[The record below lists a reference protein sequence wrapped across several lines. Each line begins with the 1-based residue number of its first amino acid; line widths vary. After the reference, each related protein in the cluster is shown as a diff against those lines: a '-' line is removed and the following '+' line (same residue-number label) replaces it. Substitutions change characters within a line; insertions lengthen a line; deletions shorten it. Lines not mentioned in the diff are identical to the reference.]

1 MATFSHEVSPY
12 RRRDGTY
19 LIKIR
24 MIHNGT
30 TLRKPSGVYARA
42 DQLTRDRKRLRD
54 QALVDAVQAQVDRL
68 RMEAAGVEGAMW
80 MDAAQLWQR
89 IERAMESKKGWRLDF
104 FAFAGTLTER
114 MEKGTADGYRWALGA
129 FGAFL
134 GRDSVDVNDIDRRMV
149 LGFRAWI
156 EARNGKGCRA
166 ASAYLEKLRTIH
178 TRARDMYND
187 PDTGLV
193 RIPREPFRGAIPP
206 QPPARHRALTVD
218 QLRRVLSSEPSTQRG
233 RIALD
238 VFRMSFCLVGIN
250 TADLY
255 RLVDGDMR
263 GGVLTYNRAKT
274 DSRRADKAMM
284 SVMVEPE
291 AMEVVERWRG
301 SGGSLLSFRSRYAD
315 FRAFN
320 KAVNQG
326 LKEVGRLAG
335 VPGLTS
341 YHARHTWATL
351 ARNACGVPRDVVAE
365 ALNHAGRGSERVTDI
380 YLERDFSRV
389 WDANRRVLDLVFR
402 C

>member
-1 MATFSHEVSPY
+1 
-12 RRRDGTY
+12 
-19 LIKIR
+19 
-24 MIHNGT
+24 
-30 TLRKPSGVYARA
+30 
-42 DQLTRDRKRLRD
+42 
-54 QALVDAVQAQVDRL
+54 
-68 RMEAAGVEGAMW
+68 
-80 MDAAQLWQR
+80 
-89 IERAMESKKGWRLDF
+89 MESEKGFRLDF
-104 FAFAGTLTER
+104 AAFAGTLTSK
-114 MEKGTADGYRWALGA
+114 MEKGTAEGYKWAVRALQR
-129 FGAFL
+129 FL
-134 GRDSVDVNDIDRRMV
+134 GRDSIDVNEIDRAMV
-149 LGFRAWI
+149 LRFREWL
-156 EARNGKGCRA
+156 EAKNGKGCRA

-187 PDTGLV
+187 PDTGVV
-193 RIPREPFRGAIPP
+193 RIPREPFKGMIPT
-206 QPPARHRALTVD
+206 QPSTAHRALSMD
-218 QLRRVLSSEPSTQRG
+218 QLRRVLASEPATSRG
-233 RIALD
+233 RMALD
-238 VFRMSFCLVGIN
+238 VFRLSFCLVGIN

-255 RLVDGDMR
+255 RLVDGDLR
-263 GGVLTYNRAKT
+263 GWVLTYNRAKT

-284 SVMVEPE
+284 SVRVEPE
-291 AMEVVERWRG
+291 AMEVMERWRG
-301 SGGSLLSFRSRYAD
+301 SGGSLLSFRARYAD

-351 ARNACGVPRDVVAE
+351 ARNACGGPRDVVAE